1 MDTLVVSSNTKPVHL
16 QSWRLAVVIGSLCLG
31 IFLLGLDQNIIG
43 VAIPRITTEFR
54 ALDDVA
60 WYGSAYLLTITAFQ
74 PFFGNLYK
82 HFNAK
87 IVYVVSLLIFEVG
100 SIICASAKQSEVL
113 IFGRAFLGL
122 GAAGL
127 LQGALAIIGYVVS
140 LDKVPLFQGVVVSS
154 LGVSVSIGPVLGGVL
169 TERLDSNVPVG
180 VAVIIAIV
188 FFVHIQASLDQV
200 NHDLPLKTKLRQMD
214 AVGTVLF
221 IGAIVSLLLVLQ
233 WGGQLH
239 PWNSPR
245 IIALLVVF
253 GVLVILFTLWEW
265 KQGDNAIIPFRIMM
279 KRSIHMGAL
288 VLFALG
294 GSSLDYAYYLP
305 IYFQSAQG
313 VSTIQSG
320 VRFIS
325 LVLLQI
331 VGLVVVG
338 AIVSEWGYYVPYMI
352 LGIVINSIGA
362 GLLTT
367 IGVSTPTVEWAAYM
381 IINGLGIGMAQ
392 QLPYTAL
399 QAVLEYVIRKSLY
412 VNRLPADVPIGNGM
426 SPSPTV
432 DVTLNQNL
440 PYIPAISVF
449 SYQLGGALSVGIGQ
463 NLLLSR
469 LKTAVPQYTDA
480 VSPQEVIAVG
490 ATGLAQIA
498 PDAAVLSALR
508 HAYAAAVRDP
518 LILALALATFAFP
531 FACGMERLNIKHIA
545 QKRLDEKSDTE
556 GSVREGELQDS
567 PLKMEEAKEPKQ

>member
-1 MDTLVVSSNTKPVHL
+1 MGETLPDTLVVSSTKPVHL

-54 ALDDVA
+54 ALDDIA

-82 HFNAK
+82 YFNAK
-87 IVYVVSLLIFEVG
+87 VVYVVSLLIFEVG
-100 SIICASAKQSEVL
+100 SVICASAKQSEVL

-169 TERLDSNVPVG
+169 TERVSWRWCFWINVPVG

-188 FFVHIQASLDQV
+188 FFVRIQASSDQV
-200 NHDLPLKTKLRQMD
+200 NHGLPLKTKLRQMD

-221 IGAIVSLLLVLQ
+221 IGAVVSLLLVLQ
-233 WGGQLH
+233 WGGQLY
-239 PWNSPR
+239 PWNSSR

-253 GVLVILFTLWEW
+253 GILVIIFTFWEW
-265 KQGDNAIIPFRIMM
+265 KQGDTAIIPFRIMR

-325 LVLLQI
+325 LVLPQI

-338 AIVSEWGYYVPYMI
+338 AIVSQWGYYVPYMI

-381 IINGLGIGMAQ
+381 VINGLGIGMAQ

-399 QAVLEYVIRKSLY
+399 QAVLE
-412 VNRLPADVPIGNGM
+412 PADVPIGN
-426 SPSPTV
+426 
-432 DVTLNQNL
+432 
-440 PYIPAISVF
+440 AISVF

-463 NLLLSR
+463 NLLLSK
-469 LKTAVPQYTDA
+469 LKTAVPQYTDV

-498 PDAAVLSALR
+498 PEAAVLSALR

-518 LILALALATFAFP
+518 LILALALATLAFP

-545 QKRLDEKSDTE
+545 QKRLDEKSDME
-556 GSVREGELQDS
+556 GSVRGDELQDS
-567 PLKMEEAKEPKQ
+567 PLKMEEGREPKQV

>member
-1 MDTLVVSSNTKPVHL
+1 MGEIQQDTLVASRDTKPVHL

-54 ALDDVA
+54 ALDDIA

-87 IVYVVSLLIFEVG
+87 VVYVVSLLIFEVG

-188 FFVHIQASLDQV
+188 FFVRIQASSDQV

-221 IGAIVSLLLVLQ
+221 IGAVVSLLLVLQ
-233 WGGQLH
+233 WGGQLY
-239 PWNSPR
+239 PWNSSR

-253 GVLVILFTLWEW
+253 GILVILFTLWEW
-265 KQGDNAIIPFRIMM
+265 KQGDTAIIPFRIMR

-325 LVLLQI
+325 LVLPQI

-338 AIVSEWGYYVPYMI
+338 AIVSQWGYYVPYMI

-381 IINGLGIGMAQ
+381 VINGLGIGMAQ

-399 QAVLEYVIRKSLY
+399 QAVLE
-412 VNRLPADVPIGNGM
+412 PADVPIGN
-426 SPSPTV
+426 
-432 DVTLNQNL
+432 
-440 PYIPAISVF
+440 AISVF

-498 PDAAVLSALR
+498 PDGAVLSALR

-518 LILALALATFAFP
+518 LILALALATLAFP

-545 QKRLDEKSDTE
+545 QKRLDEKSDIE
-556 GSVREGELQDS
+556 GNSARGDELQDS
-567 PLKMEEAKEPKQ
+567 NVKI

>member
-1 MDTLVVSSNTKPVHL
+1 MGETPSDTLVVSSTKPVYL

-54 ALDDVA
+54 ALDDIA
-60 WYGSAYLLTITAFQ
+60 WYASAYLLTITAFQ

-82 HFNAK
+82 YFNAK
-87 IVYVVSLLIFEVG
+87 VVYVVSLLIFEVG
-100 SIICASAKQSEVL
+100 SVICASAKQSEVL

-140 LDKVPLFQGVVVSS
+140 LDRVPLFQGVVVSS
-154 LGVSVSIGPVLGGVL
+154 LGVSVSIGPVLGGIL
-169 TERLDSNVPVG
+169 TERVSWNSNVPVG

-188 FFVHIQASLDQV
+188 FFVRIQASSDQV
-200 NHDLPLKTKLRQMD
+200 NHGLPLKTKLRQMD

-221 IGAIVSLLLVLQ
+221 IGAVVSLLLVLQ
-233 WGGQLH
+233 WGGQLY
-239 PWNSPR
+239 PWNSSR

-253 GVLVILFTLWEW
+253 GILVIIFTFWEW
-265 KQGDNAIIPFRIMM
+265 KQGDTAIIPFRIMR

-325 LVLLQI
+325 LVLPQI

-338 AIVSEWGYYVPYMI
+338 AIVSQWGYYVPYMI
-352 LGIVINSIGA
+352 LGIVINIIGA

-381 IINGLGIGMAQ
+381 VINGLGIGMAQ

-399 QAVLEYVIRKSLY
+399 QAVLE
-412 VNRLPADVPIGNGM
+412 PADVPIGN
-426 SPSPTV
+426 
-432 DVTLNQNL
+432 
-440 PYIPAISVF
+440 AISVF

-463 NLLLSR
+463 NLLLSK
-469 LKTAVPQYTDA
+469 LKTAVPQYTDV

-508 HAYAAAVRDP
+508 QAYAAAVRDP
-518 LILALALATFAFP
+518 LILALALAALAFP

-545 QKRLDEKSDTE
+545 QKRLDEKSDIE
-556 GSVREGELQDS
+556 SSVRSDELQDS
-567 PLKMEEAKEPKQ
+567 PLKMEEAKESKQTDTNRLILS